1 MLIKK
6 KGSDL
11 YIFENE
17 QELKDFCSDNRNVEM
32 RMFSDINI
40 MRINKR
46 TKRLERVNSSKL

>member
-32 RMFSDINI
+32 RMFTDINI